1 MPTIDLL
8 GIETVLRT
16 EVIKWA
22 TPAAKVNFT
31 TFAAFTESNVRIAVS
46 IGQVNST
53 FCVWYNSSAVRIGI
67 FDGGQEWK
75 VWKS

>member
-1 MPTIDLL
+1 MLKIDVL

-16 EVIKWA
+16 DVIKWV

-31 TFAAFTESNVRIAVS
+31 TFAAFTESNVRIPVS
-46 IGQVNST
+46 IGQVNSN
-53 FCVWYNSSAVRIGI
+53 FCVWYNSSAVGIGI